1 MANYTKLTDFASKDS
16 LPTGTPAKI
25 IKGTEIDDELQ
36 SIENAISTK
45 ADTNNPEF
53 TGIPTAPTATT
64 ATNSTQIAT
73 TAYVSSKVN
82 TLQPQI
88 DTLTNDKAPKASPTF
103 TGSVN
108 AGDSIVLGSW
118 TIWDNGGYLYFK
130 YGSNNVFRLDSSGN
144 MIVEG
149 NVTAYGSV

>member
-36 SIENAISTK
+36 AVETAIATK
-45 ADTNNPEF
+45 ANSDSPTF
-53 TGIPTAPTATT
+53 TGTPVAPTAPTS
-64 ATNSTQIAT
+64 TNTTQIAT

-88 DTLTNDKAPKASPTF
+88 DALDTAKAPKASPTF
-103 TGSVN
+103 TGAVD
-108 AGDSIVLGSW
+108 AGDSLRLGSW
-118 TIWDNGGYLYFK
+118 LIWDNGGYLYFQ
-130 YGSNNVFRLDSSGN
+130 YNGNNVFRIDSSGN

-149 NVTAYGSV
+149 NVGAYVSV